1 MPEYVV
7 SARRLDGEAIPPFI
21 VIAPDVGSVHRI
33 ARRTWLV
40 IESVR
45 DYVPAEGQAKPVV
58 LRFGPPLSAEGFE
71 REYEQWERQQQEGQ
85 QQEGRQQRA
94 NPKDDLTE
102 GERTLFTLTYYL
114 GRGLLRWW

>member
-45 DYVPAEGQAKPVV
+45 DYLPAEGQAKPVV
-58 LRFGPPLSAEGFE
+58 LRYGPPLSAEGFE
-71 REYEQWERQQQEGQ
+71 RENEEWERQRGREQQEGQ
-85 QQEGRQQRA
+85 QRQA

-102 GERTLFTLTYYL
+102 GERTLFNLTYYL